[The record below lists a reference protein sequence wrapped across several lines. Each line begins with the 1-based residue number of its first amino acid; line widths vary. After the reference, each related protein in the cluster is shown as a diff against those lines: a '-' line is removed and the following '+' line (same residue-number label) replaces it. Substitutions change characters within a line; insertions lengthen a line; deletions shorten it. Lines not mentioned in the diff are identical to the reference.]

1 MKLTSFKKIAA
12 VSAVALGVAVA
23 GGAHAVQIGSPVVIP
38 INATVEN
45 TITVTVTTPVSFGTV
60 GAIRHTTDT
69 ASLAMNAAGVVTEDP
84 GTGYGGT
91 DPAAMVFDPVGV
103 AQPAAGVIDV
113 TAAFEN
119 TELYVTY
126 QNCVNPALAGEI
138 FTLSAIVDNLA
149 TPGSF
154 DCAAAAVIGHETTD
168 GTGALQFNVGATI
181 TTTTISNA
189 AYTDGAYVGSVE
201 AVFSY

>member
-1 MKLTSFKKIAA
+1 MKLTSFKKLAA
-12 VSAVALGVAVA
+12 VSAVALSVAIA
-23 GGAHAVQIGSPVVIP
+23 GAANAVQIGTPVVIP
-38 INATVEN
+38 ITATVEN

-60 GAIRHTTDT
+60 GAIRDTVDT
-69 ASLAMNAAGVVTEDP
+69 ASLAMTAAGVVTEDP
-84 GTGYGGT
+84 GNGFLGT
-91 DPAAMVFDPVGV
+91 DPAAMVFDPIGV

-119 TELYVTY
+119 TALYVTY
-126 QNCVNPALAGEI
+126 QNCINPTLAGEI
-138 FTLSAIVDNLA
+138 FTLSAIVDNLLS
-149 TPGSF
+149 PGSF
-154 DCAAAAVIGHETTD
+154 DCAAARVIGFETTD

-189 AYTDGAYVGSVE
+189 AYTDGLYSGSVE